1 MEQTGKTLGDS
12 LQLQGTH
19 GETQE
24 SEHETK
30 DSFTHTHTHTKKKKK
45 KKKKMGAECS
55 IVRMVGLKE
64 GVRRIGRPL
73 DGWLKKC
80 TVRNK
85 EVNGSGG

>member
-1 MEQTGKTLGDS
+1 LGDS

-30 DSFTHTHTHTKKKKK
+30 DSFTHTHTHTKKKN
-45 KKKKMGAECS
+45 KMGAECS

-64 GVRRIGRPL
+64 GMRRIGRPL

>member
-1 MEQTGKTLGDS
+1 MEQTGKRKKRWAIHCSCREPTEKRRKVNMKPKIPL
-12 LQLQGTH
+12 
-19 GETQE
+19 
-24 SEHETK
+24 
-30 DSFTHTHTHTKKKKK
+30 HTHTHTKKKN
-45 KKKKMGAECS
+45 KMGAECS

-64 GVRRIGRPL
+64 GMRRIGRPL